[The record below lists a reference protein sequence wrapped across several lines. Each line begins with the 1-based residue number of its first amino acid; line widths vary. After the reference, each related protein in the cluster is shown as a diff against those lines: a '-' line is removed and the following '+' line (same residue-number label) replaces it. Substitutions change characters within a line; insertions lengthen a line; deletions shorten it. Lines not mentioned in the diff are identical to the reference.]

1 MPIIIRLI
9 MLGVPAAKIIAK
21 YGKKAYD
28 AAKVAMKSKPAKI
41 LGKYKIVL
49 AQNAAIAGLLG
60 AKELTK
66 NVEDEVFNPQKD
78 KKRKERT
85 KSRLAQRTGS
95 QYTGKYSKG
104 GGVRPAK
111 YKV

>member
-9 MLGVPAAKIIAK
+9 IAGIPAAKIIAK

-28 AAKVAMKSKPAKI
+28 AAKVAMKSKSAS
-41 LGKYKIVL
+41 KYKIV
-49 AQNAAIAGLLG
+49 AGQNVAIAGLLG

-104 GGVRPAK
+104 GGVRKSK
-111 YKV
+111 YSL